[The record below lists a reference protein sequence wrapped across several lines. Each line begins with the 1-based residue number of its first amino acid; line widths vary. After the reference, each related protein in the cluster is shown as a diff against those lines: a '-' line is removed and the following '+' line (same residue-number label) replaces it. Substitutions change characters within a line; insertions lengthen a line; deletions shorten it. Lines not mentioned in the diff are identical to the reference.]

1 MNPLIAIDTSTDLA
15 GIAVTDGAQ
24 VVELRWSAGRDQTT
38 SVLEQIDHCL
48 KLAGITV
55 PDLAAIAVAT
65 GPGMFNGLRVGASIA
80 KGLAIARNIPLI
92 GISTL
97 ELTAAPWHGLGRD
110 VIAVVSA
117 GRGRVVWQQFAAS
130 PPYAATN
137 QARNMKLDEL
147 VEALESQS
155 GLMAVGEI
163 PPALADAL
171 AAQGAIVRAGN
182 LGGRRPALLAELG
195 LRRLERGEIDDLAA
209 LEPVYLHGQPVLVA
223 E

>member
-1 MNPLIAIDTSTDLA
+1 MNHVLAVDTSTDFA
-15 GIAVTDGAQ
+15 GIAVSDGSN

-48 KLAGITV
+48 KLGGITLSN
-55 PDLAAIAVAT
+55 LAAIAIAI

-80 KGLAIARNIPLI
+80 KGLAIAGNIPLI

-97 ELTAAPWHGLGRD
+97 DVTAAPWYGLDRD

-117 GRGRVVWQQFAAS
+117 GRGRIVWQRFAAS

-137 QARNMKLDEL
+137 EARNMTLAEIVD
-147 VEALESQS
+147 ALAPES

-163 PPALADAL
+163 PLSLADAL
-171 AAQGAIVRAGN
+171 SALGVIVRAGD
-182 LGGRRPALLAELG
+182 LGGRRPALLAEIG
-195 LRRLERGEIDDLAA
+195 LRRLERGEIDDLAT
-209 LEPVYLHGQPVLVA
+209 LEPVYLHAKPVPVA